1 MYLLSAL
8 LFLCYV
14 IYHTYDTYVL
24 YGGKM
29 SDTFTCL
36 QPEPSSELIIYL
48 CTYLTSRSSNRF
60 FLLIAARF
68 LYDKIK
74 SVHFF

>member
-14 IYHTYDTYVL
+14 IYHTYDTYVF

-36 QPEPSSELIIYL
+36 QPEPSSELIYL

-60 FLLIAARF
+60 FLLIAAGF